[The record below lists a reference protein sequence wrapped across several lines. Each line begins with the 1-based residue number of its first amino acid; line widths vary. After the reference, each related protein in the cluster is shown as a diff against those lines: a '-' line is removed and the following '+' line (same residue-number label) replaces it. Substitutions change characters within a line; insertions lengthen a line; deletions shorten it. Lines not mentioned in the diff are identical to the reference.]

1 MKAPVRAAGVS
12 PLRVATGNDA
22 SWRLEARRRR
32 SLRSTSRRGDSSE
45 LPSGPAAADN
55 RLKSLL
61 NRLHFVSSDAAI
73 SPAFSSFVDCGI
85 SKDRTSIHRF
95 LLLLR
100 GVMLPLDLGPIY
112 RLGRVVITPG
122 ARARLL
128 DSDIVA
134 ALLRHLQKAWGKSN
148 RRYRLPGRR
157 APLFGCRILTAAH
170 AVNGTAFWI
179 ISEADKSIT
188 RVILP
193 QDYCSGW
200 ERTTRLVPNCPV
212 TPPRHEY

>member
-1 MKAPVRAAGVS
+1 MKAPIRAAGVS
-12 PLRVATGNDA
+12 PLRVATGDDA

-32 SLRSTSRRGDSSE
+32 SLRSTNRQGDSSG
-45 LPSGPAAADN
+45 LQSGPPAADN
-55 RLKSLL
+55 RLKLLL
-61 NRLHFVSSDAAI
+61 NRFRFVPFVAAI
-73 SPAFSSFVDCGI
+73 LPIFSSVGDCGI
-85 SKDRTSIHRF
+85 TKDRTSIHRF
-95 LLLLR
+95 ILLLG

-134 ALLRHLQKAWGKSN
+134 ALLRHLEKAWGKSN
-148 RRYRLPGRR
+148 GRYRLPGRR
-157 APLFGCRILTAAH
+157 APLFGCRILTAAR
-170 AVNGTAFWI
+170 AANGTAFWI

-193 QDYCSGW
+193 EDYCSCW
-200 ERTTRLVPNCPV
+200 ERTTRLFQHCPV
-212 TPPRHEY
+212 PPPRHEC